1 MVQGR
6 ILIIEDEIAIQNIL
20 AEPLRACG
28 YEVVTASDGLEGINT
43 FHAHHIDLI
52 LLDIMLPK
60 INGYAVCEMIR
71 QEARTPI
78 ILLTALDTEADQIK
92 GFDLLADDY
101 ITKPFSIKLVLKRV
115 EALFRRTETMDMDTD
130 TLRYKELQISAKQR
144 QVLVSGAEVI
154 LTQSE
159 FDILLLFLKNQGR
172 VFTRDELLNLVW
184 GYEFIGEEK
193 SVNFHIMNLRKKLG
207 VDYIET
213 VRGVGYKI
221 AKENQ

>member
-1 MVQGR
+1 MAKT

-43 FHAHHIDLI
+43 FHTHHIDLI

-71 QEARTPI
+71 QEAQTPI

-115 EALFRRTETMDMDTD
+115 EALFRRTETMDMDTG

>member
-1 MVQGR
+1 MKTIAV
-6 ILIIEDEIAIQNIL
+6 IEDDVHIGNIL
-20 AEPLRACG
+20 EESLQKEGYQTCRAYSGTEAKYLLKDCKP
-28 YEVVTASDGLEGINT
+28 
-43 FHAHHIDLI
+43 DLI
-52 LLDIMLPK
+52 LLDLMLPG
-60 INGYAVCEMIR
+60 IAGEELLLDIR
-71 QEARTPI
+71 NIPVIVMSAKAGI
-78 ILLTALDTEADQIK
+78 DDKVTALLGGA
-92 GFDLLADDY
+92 ADY

-115 EALFRRTETMDMDTD
+115 EALFRRTEAADMDTD
-130 TLRYKELQISAKQR
+130 TIRYKKLQISAKQR

>member
-1 MVQGR
+1 MAKT

-115 EALFRRTETMDMDTD
+115 EALFRRTETMDMDSD

-193 SVNFHIMNLRKKLG
+193 SVNFHIMSLRKKLG